1 MDSFDHKMS
10 KSDPSGAI
18 LLHDTPEKLRKK
30 MRKAY
35 LDVEKDDSPIY
46 ELLEHI
52 ILPEQ
57 GKITVTPNPE
67 YGEPSTYDS
76 LENFI
81 SAVQDGTVHP
91 LDAKFA
97 VADAIS
103 AGLETLRVHFEVNSA
118 LLDSVNEI
126 TGQ

>member
-1 MDSFDHKMS
+1 
-10 KSDPSGAI
+10 
-18 LLHDTPEKLRKK
+18 

-57 GKITVTPNPE
+57 GQITVTPKPE
-67 YGEPSTYDS
+67 YGEPSTYES
-76 LENFI
+76 LEGFI
-81 SAVQDGTVHP
+81 GAVKSGEIHP

-97 VADAIS
+97 VADALS
-103 AGLETLRVHFEVNSA
+103 TGLQSLNAYFESNSDVLNA
-118 LLDSVNEI
+118 VNEF
-126 TGQ
+126 TSQ

>member
-10 KSDPSGAI
+10 KSDPGGAI

-57 GKITVTPNPE
+57 GTITVTPNPE
-67 YGEPSTYDS
+67 YGEPSTYDN
-76 LENFI
+76 LESFV
-81 SAVQDGTVHP
+81 SAVQSGAVHP

-103 AGLETLRVHFEVNSA
+103 TGLETMRAHFEKNSE

-126 TGQ
+126 TGV

>member
-1 MDSFDHKMS
+1 
-10 KSDPSGAI
+10 
-18 LLHDTPEKLRKK
+18 

-57 GKITVTPNPE
+57 GQITVTPNPE

-76 LENFI
+76 LAAFTK
-81 SAVQDGTVHP
+81 AVQDGTVHP

-103 AGLETLRVHFEVNSA
+103 AGLNTLRAHFETNSG
-118 LLDSVNEI
+118 LLDSVTEI